1 MWNPISYSRVWAAL
15 GCAGREV
22 GVGLMRVRMTF
33 LWMSESHLMSV
44 RKSLKQ
50 TLTHLFIT
58 GNKKQLQVTKSKTT
72 APRIPAWSPT
82 VVLTRRHSG

>member
-33 LWMSESHLMSV
+33 LWMSESHLMSCW
-44 RKSLKQ
+44 K
-50 TLTHLFIT
+50 
-58 GNKKQLQVTKSKTT
+58 
-72 APRIPAWSPT
+72 
-82 VVLTRRHSG
+82 VVEADTNASFYYR